1 MPEELQEIK
10 RKFTIKIP
18 NAYFDPMIKRGLK
31 PDSEVFYVIDPSDAS
46 SIIIPSGLLAFVTDV
61 PETPEYS
68 EQEIL
73 EHIEN
78 LNMPFKLYDYQKQIV
93 VESIQKKNQIAL
105 AATGCLDPQSE
116 INVEIS
122 EDAYKLLK
130 KFLTPKGKIKTT
142 ITYEEL
148 LYLKNN
154 NQKIKVETPNGYD
167 NISRVFEKYFSG
179 RKLYLSDDTC
189 IKCADTHYLLVNNEW
204 LPANEL
210 NIGDFLTDK
219 FGKKSKQIIG
229 IEIVPSQR
237 WIDFEVQ
244 NEFQTYIQNGVIH
257 HNSGKSACIYCILS
271 FFKSKNLKGMLL
283 VPSVSL
289 TTQIYNDCKDYNA
302 SDDFLESIRLI
313 GGDNKVKAFD
323 KQITVTTW
331 QSAMLIEK
339 GFENFDF
346 VIIDETHQLK
356 LDTKAADI
364 VYKCTN
370 AKYRIGLTGTLP
382 EDQIAKMSIM
392 ACTGKPKRYIK
403 TQGLIERGLATPV
416 NINVIRLM
424 YNNDDKA
431 IFKHVGNYTKQLQFI
446 KEHKNRNI
454 LISRLSDKVTQ
465 NGNTVV
471 LCQHIQHMQ
480 DLFTLLIN
488 IKNPGIK
495 VEKKHI
501 VGKHAVEFQEEYK
514 VFYVAGATK
523 PKDREKIFDILRT
536 HNNCIVVSGYAL
548 MSTGLNIKSLKNIV
562 FASPLKSYTTITQSL
577 GRAIRLFVSK
587 NTAEIYDFVDD
598 LSARGRSGPFYR
610 QYINRLN
617 LSYIP
622 EGFPIQERL
631 VIV

>member
-1 MPEELQEIK
+1 LNAQKINESFYKISGIPEELQEVK
-10 RKFTIKIP
+10 RKFTLKIP
-18 NAYFDPMIKRGLK
+18 NAYFDPMVKRGFK
-31 PDSEVFYVIDPSDAS
+31 PDSEVFYVIDPSDAN
-46 SIIIPSGLLAFVTDV
+46 SIIIPSGLLGFVTDV

-73 EHIEN
+73 KHIKN
-78 LNMPFKLYDYQKQIV
+78 LNIPFELYDYQQQIV

-105 AATGCLDPQSE
+105 AATG
-116 INVEIS
+116 
-122 EDAYKLLK
+122 
-130 KFLTPKGKIKTT
+130 
-142 ITYEEL
+142 
-148 LYLKNN
+148 
-154 NQKIKVETPNGYD
+154 
-167 NISRVFEKYFSG
+167 
-179 RKLYLSDDTC
+179 
-189 IKCADTHYLLVNNEW
+189 
-204 LPANEL
+204 
-210 NIGDFLTDK
+210 
-219 FGKKSKQIIG
+219 
-229 IEIVPSQR
+229 
-237 WIDFEVQ
+237 
-244 NEFQTYIQNGVIH
+244 
-257 HNSGKSACIYCILS
+257 SGKSACIYCMLS

-289 TTQIYNDCKDYNA
+289 TTQIYNDCKEYNA

-313 GGDNKVKAFD
+313 GGDNKVKELD
-323 KQITVTTW
+323 KQITITTW

-339 GFENFDF
+339 GFEDFDF

-446 KEHKNRNI
+446 KEHENRNI
-454 LISRLSDKVTQ
+454 LISRLTDKVTQ

-471 LCQHIQHMQ
+471 LCQHVQHMQ

-488 IKNPGIK
+488 IKNPDIK

-536 HNNCIVVSGYAL
+536 HSNCVVVSGYAL
-548 MSTGLNIKSLKNIV
+548 MSTGLNIKTLKNIV

-622 EGFPIQERL
+622 EGFPIQEKT